1 MTTLLTSVPFSK
13 NFCPVFEQPLRLTS
27 PLLSEILLPDGK
39 PVNVTFDHPILLNQK
54 NVVDLIDSIF
64 TKPSVDV
71 FFKAFTKSLSD
82 KIKQCAKFYMTGGF
96 VRYLN
101 EVCAKE
107 IVQDVWARAFPNV
120 STELPSVREDPYPYH
135 DLDFSFTLSNWDGDL
150 QDLKMEM
157 DLLRE
162 KLMNEGVV
170 KKCHV
175 KDFYGQAIYCSMN
188 VVLHDDTSIEFSFY
202 IRKKET
208 ALFSL
213 TNSLINVEA
222 LILENERVF
231 FVEREHAFFFYET
244 ALLGLYRICY
254 IYNPDEINEQGLWRY
269 LHGLSKGFVT
279 WQQKALDTIAETFFN
294 QCQDLMPTPPSYI
307 DKTRT
312 FSAFC
317 KKTYLRH
324 APNNLIYRFT
334 LLFNLY
340 QLLGATIKDN
350 SWKLLFEQL
359 KKDFAELKITS
370 LDHLKEAEA
379 VLCQLCSL
387 EGVFAKGLT
396 KVTFRQVKLGAQE
409 FYALDDQFVLFVP
422 CKPRLPLNS
431 WTLNHWEFFS
441 LFFFRFSP
449 LWKETLSQE
458 GYAFLLEAF
467 ALTPDIKVKQAII
480 VCIWKSKYEDIR
492 QKLLDLFVK
501 IADVSYEPLFSLL
514 LEHNYPLFEELTIQL
529 AFEEKLFWLAH
540 LLDKPVTHP
549 QATLFFQKVSFKL
562 KRLHLPLYFQLAYRL
577 ELLIDSIK
585 DCSLEELEVATRNPL
600 IRSFLKEQIN
610 DNKIPYPLL
619 LSKLFYLI
627 PNPLKFL
634 ASLRNKLLEPKLPI
648 VFSLYLSQAEEA
660 FLENGDMEVYLQE
673 IETIFGLESHF
684 TTFVAFFYK
693 HAEVIY
699 YKKRDLNPAFIL
711 WCEKILNCKTSI
723 EETHCL
729 SPFFRFLK
737 EKNGKNS
744 LPNLLTLYKNN
755 SPNPFLQILLEKAL
769 FKLASFEKTFTH
781 IHQGLHLVKYFY
793 SPFLLPLATELIKN
807 SRVKQE
813 TITLLTPIIKKY
825 IKRIPAI
832 ELIPFWNN
840 IYPHIKTISFEE
852 LFFCLANQILT
863 ANQTLPLTN
872 VLEIKTKLLPNY
884 PTLFQDLT
892 LSYLQTELKNSSST
906 LLEQLLSVMPYV
918 EKKALEPLAEQA
930 IALETNPIKILDFLK
945 QEVVLSLQKKI
956 DILRKLVSF
965 VETIDAEYQL
975 KSVEKLQF
983 FVKIFLQRHLVDLT
997 NNQKEIVFNILND
1010 FYQILLLAKQWDLAC
1025 KLLSKLCYFLDLHL
1039 ENLLIQIEN
1048 FLEIITEKNTS
1059 NNTLYLP
1066 ILEQLV
1072 TIQLSTNEESH
1083 SALFIKFYGYYDYV
1097 SLVKLEPQIINYYKK
1112 IKTIDWQNIN
1122 VDEYT
1127 LKGWHNL
1134 CLLFM
1139 NAKIK
1144 YFPLFFKDFFYE
1156 IITNYKELIFT
1167 NSLLIEPY
1175 LSHLSTCKITQEEK
1189 NILNDF
1195 LLKHPCSIKDELLH
1209 TLEKNCLSQNSLQE
1223 IRQKA
1228 IVFYCRKINLSKA
1241 YDLLKKYYRTFSES
1255 FFRKYSELLKDL
1267 IATKLESTPLESL
1280 RMIYYILKTKEI
1292 FLLKDL
1298 KILTIIAEK
1307 KISITKLEDEEA
1319 ISNLFTVYLQLCEL
1333 NPTTLSTLINS
1344 FNKMMF
1350 IINDI
1355 KIIFCLIKQLSVI
1368 LLKKKEVIND
1378 QIIKQLLNTIFDA
1391 NQRKKF
1397 ILDYIFL
1404 ENIFNDYLCYIKDS
1418 NSKCNLAIKAISLSI
1433 QDLLLCHSVENDENL
1448 TIYSRVK
1455 TFINIFH
1462 LYFNNCLSLGNT
1474 HAISH
1479 YELVSCTVKFIKQ
1492 LNVAP
1497 ISLQNEALPT
1507 LKILL
1512 SFSSLVSAFPI
1523 LQLYSET
1530 KQFKNPVILE
1540 ILLSFIAHSIDQSSN
1555 SIDLNCDIV
1564 RKFFCNFFIRE
1575 QFNEIFEEIYI
1586 KNKKYLNLPEIEENY
1601 QYWKFKHS
1609 ITLDEDFFTYPCKIK
1624 IEKTKLKL
1632 YERYLIQFIDQLIPE
1647 DFTNLS
1653 KFFLDLYFFLLPFDF
1668 PIDKSSLIYDISG
1681 FEDNLQATHVNLF
1694 TCRNNLLNCYTF
1706 DSNNKLFF
1714 DNYDEIVNSYNISIT
1729 ILEKA
1734 FNYFSSL
1741 TIYKII
1747 LKKIKSIIYSQE
1759 EITFENFV
1767 KIDIFINY
1775 LIKNEQTRKLIS
1787 GKLLYRL
1794 LFKKIKDTRYFY
1806 EVYKFVTIKT
1816 MYTLHCKN
1824 QKSSKEEDK
1833 KLCFLLYEEDYLFL
1847 NNQANVVTNNILIEL
1862 ISDLK
1867 NITSYNSFLIIYIL
1881 QTKLTIF
1888 KTHIKHLITLFTNT
1902 IFQNPFAKVLIIDT
1916 HLQQEF
1922 IQNKEIKLEQYLF
1935 ELPMLLFQSLFS
1947 VKKVTNSKLKQGPRK
1962 IISKKIEE
1970 RFEDS
1975 NNVASSFIYYLNQ
1988 ISNSIF
1994 ELKRQKNKEF
2004 NALQLVALNKILY
2017 NHPFSKIVFL
2027 EYTSLLIDHFTR
2039 MCQENLYTKN
2049 ELESE
2054 YFSIKKFIQHK
2065 FKCSEENLKSLT
2077 LVYENQKKFF

>member
-1 MTTLLTSVPFSK
+1 MIYDLTSCLSNNFPYSYSTLFS
-13 NFCPVFEQPLRLTS
+13 TS

-120 STELPSVREDPYPYH
+120 SIELPSVREDPYPYH

-162 KLMNEGVV
+162 KLMKEGVV

-188 VVLHDDTSIEFSFY
+188 VILHDDTSIEFSFY

-222 LILENERVF
+222 LIKKNERDF

-307 DKTRT
+307 DKKRI

-317 KKTYLRH
+317 KNTYLRH

-350 SWKLLFEQL
+350 SWRLLFEQL

-422 CKPRLPLNS
+422 CKPKLPLSS

-492 QKLLDLFVK
+492 QKLLNLFFK
-501 IADVSYEPLFSLL
+501 IGDVSYAPLFSLL

-529 AFEEKLFWLAH
+529 PFEEKLFWLAH

-585 DCSLEELEVATRNPL
+585 DCSLEELEMAIRNPL

-660 FLENGDMEVYLQE
+660 FLEDRDMEVYLQE
-673 IETIFGLESHF
+673 METIFGLESHF

-840 IYPHIKTISFEE
+840 IYPHIKNISFEE

-892 LSYLQTELKNSSST
+892 LSYLQTEIKNSSST

-918 EKKALEPLAEQA
+918 EKKALAPLAEQA
-930 IALETNPIKILDFLK
+930 IALETNPIKVLDFLK
-945 QEVVLSLQKKI
+945 EEVVLSKKKKEKLLLDIYETLKDVHLIQEIIKKEELQRLDFEITEKDKLQNILINFFQILVCHNKPVEITSLLKFAIKHIDYIDSFLTFIKERIMIDSLDLAKLSNEVKWELFTLLQLDKTSIFETIVLISWFEFDNLLKKHKTIFHYINSVDKFYKNFIPHELFIEGMFKLLRLYEKEKKRENILFFYIVCNESLNYLIQCELTYNFSHNYDFIKGKLEDLITRLTDLLPIKNDFLLDLNQTVLKQPFVLSKQLITKLHQNGYLIQYAKYLESLFLEFFSLYNYNECLGNLVEGLTIYDKTFFLKYSNKIKTVLVNNQTSSSLKILYWVTQWDIYYLDIENLSKKI
-956 DILRKLVSF
+956 KQLEIHKVELNSLEIESLIHYCSQLFIKENPFNIEDVVTILNTLNKHIYYDLDIFFKYIHFNQTFLFSLFAKTTYTDDFFLSFLKKIELTITHELKIVPKELITLIDHIHDFYLLKSTFLFSIGEIYYQYFHHQLFYIKEDEKTLIECKIFITKYLKNHSRILSKDTLSNWFIILEKLYQLLIKAYSLEMEITYLDILSSF
-965 VETIDAEYQL
+965 LAIGEMEKQID
-975 KSVEKLQF
+975 
-983 FVKIFLQRHLVDLT
+983 KIFTLYTVIQKDKTSSIENLLRIKINHFFDNQSKLEPFLENQNNKPFIKRFLKHYFDNFLPYRDVFKELYLKLSLTELKNSFEIWNLKYSLQSHYKNDYYSLLENNRGLSHEEKINLLKNIFILSQRQREALGNDLFDGHYLSLFIVNTLSYHNYLFESFFPERINTTEIAQIHSFFTMLSYRIYTFEENFLSSLKDDELYIFTHLEYSLYEVL
-997 NNQKEIVFNILND
+997 KEYSLFGDENLNINFTL
-1010 FYQILLLAKQWDLAC
+1010 IL
-1025 KLLSKLCYFLDLHL
+1025 KLLSKKGYALPLINVLELEIKQIIL
-1039 ENLLIQIEN
+1039 ENNKITLSKFILICLVIYHLVINQTEPFDAKIIYDLLLINIKAEHGKV
-1048 FLEIITEKNTS
+1048 EK
-1059 NNTLYLP
+1059 
-1066 ILEQLV
+1066 
-1072 TIQLSTNEESH
+1072 
-1083 SALFIKFYGYYDYV
+1083 FKDC
-1097 SLVKLEPQIINYYKK
+1097 IINLI
-1112 IKTIDWQNIN
+1112 IKRLQFIN
-1122 VDEYT
+1122 
-1127 LKGWHNL
+1127 
-1134 CLLFM
+1134 
-1139 NAKIK
+1139 
-1144 YFPLFFKDFFYE
+1144 
-1156 IITNYKELIFT
+1156 
-1167 NSLLIEPY
+1167 
-1175 LSHLSTCKITQEEK
+1175 K
-1189 NILNDF
+1189 NILNF
-1195 LLKHPCSIKDELLH
+1195 E
-1209 TLEKNCLSQNSLQE
+1209 
-1223 IRQKA
+1223 
-1228 IVFYCRKINLSKA
+1228 Y
-1241 YDLLKKYYRTFSES
+1241 LKKTEMLLGIANSDFITQDTYNEITTDIINYNNFGKIYRFQQLFCHISINKFPTVNQRAYTS
-1255 FFRKYSELLKDL
+1255 FINYCFYEENLRKKVS
-1267 IATKLESTPLESL
+1267 ITT
-1280 RMIYYILKTKEI
+1280 T
-1292 FLLKDL
+1292 
-1298 KILTIIAEK
+1298 EK
-1307 KISITKLEDEEA
+1307 KNEMYIVRLP
-1319 ISNLFTVYLQLCEL
+1319 L
-1333 NPTTLSTLINS
+1333 
-1344 FNKMMF
+1344 
-1350 IINDI
+1350 
-1355 KIIFCLIKQLSVI
+1355 
-1368 LLKKKEVIND
+1368 
-1378 QIIKQLLNTIFDA
+1378 
-1391 NQRKKF
+1391 F
-1397 ILDYIFL
+1397 IL
-1404 ENIFNDYLCYIKDS
+1404 E
-1418 NSKCNLAIKAISLSI
+1418 
-1433 QDLLLCHSVENDENL
+1433 H
-1448 TIYSRVK
+1448 R
-1455 TFINIFH
+1455 
-1462 LYFNNCLSLGNT
+1462 
-1474 HAISH
+1474 
-1479 YELVSCTVKFIKQ
+1479 
-1492 LNVAP
+1492 
-1497 ISLQNEALPT
+1497 
-1507 LKILL
+1507 
-1512 SFSSLVSAFPI
+1512 
-1523 LQLYSET
+1523 
-1530 KQFKNPVILE
+1530 
-1540 ILLSFIAHSIDQSSN
+1540 IAHS
-1555 SIDLNCDIV
+1555 
-1564 RKFFCNFFIRE
+1564 
-1575 QFNEIFEEIYI
+1575 
-1586 KNKKYLNLPEIEENY
+1586 
-1601 QYWKFKHS
+1601 
-1609 ITLDEDFFTYPCKIK
+1609 
-1624 IEKTKLKL
+1624 
-1632 YERYLIQFIDQLIPE
+1632 
-1647 DFTNLS
+1647 
-1653 KFFLDLYFFLLPFDF
+1653 
-1668 PIDKSSLIYDISG
+1668 
-1681 FEDNLQATHVNLF
+1681 
-1694 TCRNNLLNCYTF
+1694 
-1706 DSNNKLFF
+1706 
-1714 DNYDEIVNSYNISIT
+1714 EIVFFKY
-1729 ILEKA
+1729 
-1734 FNYFSSL
+1734 
-1741 TIYKII
+1741 
-1747 LKKIKSIIYSQE
+1747 
-1759 EITFENFV
+1759 
-1767 KIDIFINY
+1767 
-1775 LIKNEQTRKLIS
+1775 
-1787 GKLLYRL
+1787 
-1794 LFKKIKDTRYFY
+1794 FKKIKKLLISYQSKKTYNTDSNLKLFLEELEDIFFYQINISFLSKLNKPIDFVNLALRYFAEMIEQKLY
-1806 EVYKFVTIKT
+1806 EKGKQEIDYKKIAFIFTKLKV
-1816 MYTLHCKN
+1816 
-1824 QKSSKEEDK
+1824 SKQLKDQLK
-1833 KLCFLLYEEDYLFL
+1833 KLH
-1847 NNQANVVTNNILIEL
+1847 
-1862 ISDLK
+1862 S
-1867 NITSYNSFLIIYIL
+1867 
-1881 QTKLTIF
+1881 
-1888 KTHIKHLITLFTNT
+1888 
-1902 IFQNPFAKVLIIDT
+1902 P
-1916 HLQQEF
+1916 
-1922 IQNKEIKLEQYLF
+1922 
-1935 ELPMLLFQSLFS
+1935 
-1947 VKKVTNSKLKQGPRK
+1947 
-1962 IISKKIEE
+1962 
-1970 RFEDS
+1970 
-1975 NNVASSFIYYLNQ
+1975 
-1988 ISNSIF
+1988 
-1994 ELKRQKNKEF
+1994 
-2004 NALQLVALNKILY
+2004 
-2017 NHPFSKIVFL
+2017 
-2027 EYTSLLIDHFTR
+2027 
-2039 MCQENLYTKN
+2039 
-2049 ELESE
+2049 
-2054 YFSIKKFIQHK
+2054 
-2065 FKCSEENLKSLT
+2065 
-2077 LVYENQKKFF
+2077 